1 MNGRLLLGVDIG
13 GTKCAVILGL
23 SHVGGIEIK
32 DKVSFPTTEV
42 DSTIADIET

>member
-23 SHVGGIEIK
+23 SHVGGIEVYQGLVVTVAGIK
-32 DKVSFPTTEV
+32 KQK
-42 DSTIADIET
+42 